1 MVFAHGDSGLK
12 SSSPTGELLLET
24 EQQPKRKH
32 RSTIHRVA
40 KQLREQLNGN
50 SMGVYWSAKRL
61 ATWAKEDLEAVRDL
75 AECEGIMRGDELIWH
90 DEP

>member
-1 MVFAHGDSGLK
+1 MD
-12 SSSPTGELLLET
+12 T

-32 RSTIHRVA
+32 RSTIRRVA

-75 AECEGIMRGDELIWH
+75 AECEGMMRDDELVWH
-90 DEP
+90 DDP